1 MKLRLFI
8 PRSAMILSL
17 TVGLTI
23 CGPITR
29 EANAKAETAPHET
42 EADKTAIRP
51 FHVHFPENELVDLR
65 RRILAT
71 RWPDKETV
79 SDQSQGVPLATM
91 KKLAD
96 YWAHN
101 YNWYGFEEK
110 LNALP
115 MFTTNI
121 DGEDIQFIHV
131 RSKHEEALPIILMH
145 GWPGSIIEML
155 KIIDPLT
162 NPTAYGGKASD
173 AFDVVIPSMPG
184 YGFSSKPTATG
195 WGPDRIARA
204 YGELMSRLG
213 YTSYVAQGG
222 DWGAMVADLMG
233 VQKPEGLIAIHTN
246 MPGAVPAEIEKSIQ
260 MGKGCPQGLS
270 GDEKHACEQLAFF
283 NMELAYSQI
292 MGSRPQT
299 LTGLADSPVGLA
311 AFMLYH
317 DAKSLE
323 LIANAFDGKPGGLS
337 RDDILDNITL
347 YWLTNTPISSARLY
361 WENKY
366 PFFSVKG
373 VTLPVAVSAFP
384 DELYQAPKSWAEKAY
399 PHLIYYNK
407 LNKGGHFAA
416 WEQPKLFVEELRNAF
431 KSMR

>member
-1 MKLRLFI
+1 MKLRLPFL
-8 PRSAMILSL
+8 RSAMILSL
-17 TVGLTI
+17 TVGLTV
-23 CGPITR
+23 CGPLTK
-29 EANAKAETAPHET
+29 EVNGKAEAAPQETAV
-42 EADKTAIRP
+42 DKTAIRP
-51 FHVHFPENELVDLR
+51 FHVHFPESDLVELR

-79 SDQSQGVPLATM
+79 TDQSQGVPLATV

-96 YWAHN
+96 YWAN
-101 YNWYGFEEK
+101 DYNWYKFEEK

-115 MFTTNI
+115 MFVTNI

-131 RSKHEEALPIILMH
+131 KSKHEDALPIILMH

-155 KIIDPLT
+155 KVIDPLT
-162 NPTAYGGKASD
+162 NPTPYGGKPSD

-184 YGFSSKPTATG
+184 HGFSSKPTTTG

-204 YGELMSRLG
+204 YGELMNRLG

-222 DWGAMVADLMG
+222 DWGAMIADLMG
-233 VQKPEGLIAIHTN
+233 VQKPKGLIGIHTN

-260 MGKGCPQGLS
+260 AGKGCPPGLS
-270 GDEKHACEQLAFF
+270 GDEKRACEQLAFF
-283 NMELAYSQI
+283 NMQLAYSQL
-292 MGSRPQT
+292 MSSRPQT

-311 AFMLYH
+311 AFLLDH

-323 LIANAFDGKPGGLS
+323 LMANAFEGKPGGLS

-366 PFFSVKG
+366 PFFSIKG

-399 PHLIYYNK
+399 PNLIYYNK
-407 LNKGGHFAA
+407 LSKGGHFAA
-416 WEQPKLFVEELRNAF
+416 WEQPKLFVDELRNAF
-431 KSMR
+431 KPLR